1 MYACQI
7 EGKTVVRGV
16 AQCSALGDWR
26 KLVKTVRL
34 GETTMGGERFTVV
47 RFDTKSG
54 TERDAINS
62 PAGAWMVS
70 AEEAAYLNLQTRIP
84 SGLYTASAPT

>member
-7 EGKTVVRGV
+7 EGKSIIRGV

-26 KLVKTVRL
+26 KLVKTVKL
-34 GETTMGGERFTVV
+34 GKTTMGGEQFTVV

-54 TERDAINS
+54 TEQDAVNS

-70 AEEAAYLNLQTRIP
+70 AEEAVYLNLQTP
-84 SGLYTASAPT
+84 KACGVSAASATA

>member
-7 EGKTVVRGV
+7 EGKTITRGV

-34 GETTMGGERFTVV
+34 GETTMGGEKFTVV

-54 TERDAINS
+54 MQQDAVNS

-70 AEEAAYLNLQTRIP
+70 AEESAHLNLQTRP
-84 SGLYTASAPT
+84 AYGLSTATAQA

>member
-7 EGKTVVRGV
+7 EGKTITRGV

-34 GETTMGGERFTVV
+34 GETTMGGEHFTVV

-54 TERDAINS
+54 TEQDAVNS

-70 AEEAAYLNLQTRIP
+70 AEEAVYLNLQSRP
-84 SGLYTASAPT
+84 ACGVSTASASA